1 MDYKITTTDIAGLL
15 IYERETFNDNRG
27 FFREAVELRDL
38 EKILDKQ
45 ITIKQW
51 NHSKSYPKVI
61 RGFHA
66 EPWDKL
72 IYVVKGSIMSVLVD
86 FRTDS
91 STFGKAVKITLGDND
106 RKTIYL
112 PQGVGNSFAN
122 IGDTDAE
129 YLYLVTDYYAGKPT
143 PAVSW
148 QDPVITNQFGGWPID
163 NPIVSEADMKHPT
176 LKEKFGSEIDF
187 SKFPWLQEA

>member
-1 MDYKITTTDIAGLL
+1 MDYKITTTDIPGVL

-38 EKILDKQ
+38 EKELGKQ

-51 NHSKSYPKVI
+51 NHSQSHPKVI
-61 RGFHA
+61 RGIHA

-72 IYVVKGSIMSVLVD
+72 LYVVKGEVLSVLVD
-86 FRTDS
+86 FRNDS
-91 STFGKAVKITLGDND
+91 PTFGKAVKINLGEND

-129 YLYLVTDYYAGKPT
+129 YLYLVTDYYEGKPT

-148 QDPVITNQFGGWPID
+148 NDPVITNQFGGWPID
-163 NPIVSEADMKHPT
+163 NPIISEADMKHPT
-176 LKEKFGSEIDF
+176 FKEKFGNDVDF
-187 SKFPWLQEA
+187 SKFPWLQES